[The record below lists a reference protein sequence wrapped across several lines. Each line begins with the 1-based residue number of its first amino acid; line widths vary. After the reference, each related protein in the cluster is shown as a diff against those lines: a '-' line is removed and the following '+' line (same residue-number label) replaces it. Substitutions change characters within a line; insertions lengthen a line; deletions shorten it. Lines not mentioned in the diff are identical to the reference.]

1 MLDLLARKD
10 IRSGGSIMV
19 FNKSRDLVKVL
30 LNFSEF
36 FKNESCGICTPC
48 RAGNFIIQRKLER
61 LNLGLAN
68 EKDLEELKSW
78 GMIMKNTSR
87 CGLGKTATNSLMYA
101 MDKFGDYFK
110 ARLDKD
116 YNGLN
121 LKFDLQAA
129 TEAYEQYRI

>member
-1 MLDLLARKD
+1 
-10 IRSGGSIMV
+10 
-19 FNKSRDLVKVL
+19 
-30 LNFSEF
+30 
-36 FKNESCGICTPC
+36 
-48 RAGNFIIQRKLER
+48 
-61 LNLGLAN
+61 
-68 EKDLEELKSW
+68 
-78 GMIMKNTSR
+78 MKNTSR